1 MRVKKV
7 GKGESPTFLESE
19 KSKNKYDKSQIT
31 KFDFVFDDMLQ
42 TELRKLD
49 EKGEQDEQK

>member
-1 MRVKKV
+1 MRVKKIE
-7 GKGESPTFLESE
+7 KGESPTFLESE

-31 KFDFVFDDMLQ
+31 RFDFVFDDMLQ

-49 EKGEQDEQK
+49 ERGEQDEQK